1 MSPPLP
7 IALGFIQFQND
18 ALQYSRGFCFTMS
31 SSWNNPVE
39 YNSIDADG
47 YNLQSDYSIDV
58 DGYDLQSMNKLKDL
72 YFDNYC
78 LNFDDLWMDKDEGID
93 DNNDDEDNDNDVT
106 TLEAMSDSNKYSNMF
121 LFCNDSN
128 WYNKSFL
135 KIY

>member
-1 MSPPLP
+1 
-7 IALGFIQFQND
+7 
-18 ALQYSRGFCFTMS
+18 
-31 SSWNNPVE
+31 
-39 YNSIDADG
+39 
-47 YNLQSDYSIDV
+47 
-58 DGYDLQSMNKLKDL
+58 MNKLKDL